1 MNAFTKNINI
11 DKFSNC
17 ETKVNVTF
25 ESRLPDGMLFSEP
38 RNFQEVQL
46 ELGLGQRLEIFF
58 GFSNL
63 TVFFARI
70 LKKL

>member
-38 RNFQEVQL
+38 RIFQEVQL
-46 ELGLGQRLEIFF
+46 ELDLGQQLEVLS
-58 GFSNL
+58 GFSIL
-63 TVFFARI
+63 TGFLQDF
-70 LKKL
+70 